1 LPKIYSRDS
10 ASKSRD
16 DDYRFGK
23 ILFDRYDDESSQDM
37 KNGLIY
43 QPQEERDKV
52 LKYQQASMVDSES
65 QIVFNEKKS
74 KISCLEAGFCLEE
87 HIFKGGHGEVWRAFK
102 PNQPNQ
108 SYILKRMHVRN
119 KPDIL
124 RCALR
129 EIFFGTQ
136 LREELPDNVAKY
148 ETYFIL
154 NDDYW
159 LVYIDE
165 GKKDVIYP
173 HIFYYVMEW
182 FNINIF
188 SFLRGISAA
197 NTLCSDT
204 YGVDCDIG
212 AFSYLETHQDHKGR
226 TRNVA
231 IYYACYYIECCQI
244 TLYRDIA

>member
-1 LPKIYSRDS
+1 MPKIYSRDS

-16 DDYRFGK
+16 DDYSFGK
-23 ILFDRYDDESSQDM
+23 ILFDSYDVLSQDM

-52 LKYQQASMVDSES
+52 LKYQQASMIDSES
-65 QIVFNEKKS
+65 QIVFNEKKA

-165 GKKDVIYP
+165 GKKRMLYIPVV
-173 HIFYYVMEW
+173 FYLVMEW
-182 FNINIF
+182 FNISIF
-188 SFLRGISAA
+188 SFLRCIFAA
-197 NTLCSDT
+197 DTLCSDT
-204 YGVDCDIG
+204 NGVNCDIG
-212 AFSYLETHQDHKGR
+212 AFSNLETHQDHKGR

-231 IYYACYYIECCQI
+231 IDNACYYIECCQV
-244 TLYRDIA
+244 TLDRDIT

>member
-1 LPKIYSRDS
+1 MPKIYSRDS

-16 DDYRFGK
+16 DDYSFGK
-23 ILFDRYDDESSQDM
+23 ILFDSYDVLSQDM

-52 LKYQQASMVDSES
+52 LKYQQASMIDSES
-65 QIVFNEKKS
+65 QIVFNEKKA

-165 GKKDVIYP
+165 GKKRMLYIPVV
-173 HIFYYVMEW
+173 FYLVMEW
-182 FNINIF
+182 FNISIF
-188 SFLRGISAA
+188 SFLRCIFAA
-197 NTLCSDT
+197 DTLCSDT
-204 YGVDCDIG
+204 NGVNCDIG
-212 AFSYLETHQDHKGR
+212 AFSNLETHQDYKGR

-231 IYYACYYIECCQI
+231 IDNACYYIECCQI
-244 TLYRDIA
+244 TLDRDIT